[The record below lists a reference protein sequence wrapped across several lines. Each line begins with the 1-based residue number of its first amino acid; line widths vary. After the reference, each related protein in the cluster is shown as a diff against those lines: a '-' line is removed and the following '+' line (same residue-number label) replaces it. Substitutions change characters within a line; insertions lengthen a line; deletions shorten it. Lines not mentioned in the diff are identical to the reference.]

1 MSFRYSLSS
10 GNWWYPWFMSSLLKT
25 LQSLNVVM
33 KSSVIGACTC
43 RECCM
48 DLFSTRRSRLTRM
61 FLGFFGFGWT
71 TSGEHQVMDSCS
83 GTFSMMS
90 LSMNSS
96 IVFFKG
102 SIRWYGTLR
111 GFCAIGC
118 ASSLSGKLMLVS
130 FPSHFAL
137 PMPSNLPLC

>member
-1 MSFRYSLSS
+1 MSFRYSSSS
-10 GNWWYPWFMSSLLKT
+10 GNLWYPWFMSSLLKT

-48 DLFSTRRSRLTRM
+48 DLFITRRSRLTRM
-61 FLGFFGFGWT
+61 SLGFFGFGWT

-90 LSMNSS
+90 LTMSSS
-96 IVFFKG
+96 ILFFKG

-118 ASSLSGKLMLVS
+118 ASSLSGKVMLVS
-130 FPSHFAL
+130 SP
-137 PMPSNLPLC
+137 